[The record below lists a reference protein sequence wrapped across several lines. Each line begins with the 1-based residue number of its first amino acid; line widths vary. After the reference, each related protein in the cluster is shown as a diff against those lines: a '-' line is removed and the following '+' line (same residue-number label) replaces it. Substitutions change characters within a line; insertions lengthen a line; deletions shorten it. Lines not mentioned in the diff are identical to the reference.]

1 MPAVFLLLLLCLA
14 PLAAQHSDADL
25 KNPFQSADD
34 RTRGGAFFQS
44 QCANCHGIDGKGGA
58 SGPNLANGTF
68 RHASNDEGLFRLVTK
83 GVPGTS
89 MPGFSMNGREIWQ
102 IVAYLRSLS
111 ASRAAANLIGN
122 VPAGQQLFQS
132 NRCLNCHWLNGTG
145 APRGLDLSS
154 IGSRLTPTEL
164 LVALNDPSA
173 EVAPE
178 YWTWQATTKTGT
190 ALRGQRL
197 NEDTF
202 SLQILDQTGRL
213 RSVAK
218 ADLRSQSLDQRSPMP
233 SFREKLTD
241 VQRTDLIAY
250 LATLQ
255 GAAQ

>member
-1 MPAVFLLLLLCLA
+1 MRALFLQLSLGLL

-25 KNPFQSADD
+25 KNPFQSPDD
-34 RTRGGAFFQS
+34 RVRGGAFFQS

-68 RHASNDEGLFRLVTK
+68 RHASNDEGLFRLITK
-83 GVPGTS
+83 GIPGTS

-102 IVAYLRSLS
+102 IVAFIRSLN
-111 ASRAAANLIGN
+111 ASRSSANLAGN
-122 VPAGQQLFQS
+122 AQAGQQVFQS
-132 NRCLNCHWLNGTG
+132 NRCLNCHWLNGAG
-145 APRGLDLSS
+145 AARGLDLSA
-154 IGSRLTPTEL
+154 IGSRLNATDL

-173 EVAPE
+173 DVAPE
-178 YWTWQATTKTGT
+178 YWTWQATTKAGT
-190 ALRGQRL
+190 TLRGQRL

-202 SLQILDQTGRL
+202 SLQIIDQTGHL

-218 ADLRSQSLDQRSPMP
+218 SDLRSQSLDHRSPMS

-241 VQRTDLIAY
+241 AQRNDLVAY

>member
-1 MPAVFLLLLLCLA
+1 MPAVFLILLLCLA

-25 KNPFQSADD
+25 KNPFQSPDD

-58 SGPNLANGTF
+58 SGPNLTNGTF
-68 RHASNDEGLFRLVTK
+68 RHASNDEGLFRVITK

-102 IVAYLRSLS
+102 IIAYLRSLS
-111 ASRAAANLIGN
+111 ASRASANLTGN
-122 VPAGQQLFQS
+122 VQVGQQLFQAS
-132 NRCLNCHWLNGTG
+132 RCLNCHWLNGTG
-145 APRGLDLSS
+145 APRGLDLTA

-164 LVALNDPSA
+164 LVALTDPSA

-178 YWTWQATTKTGT
+178 YWAWQATTKTGT

-202 SLQILDQTGRL
+202 SLQILDQAGRL

-218 ADLRSQSLDQRSPMP
+218 ADLRSQSLDHRSPMP
-233 SFREKLTD
+233 SFRDKLTD
-241 VQRTDLIAY
+241 AQRNDLIAY
-250 LATLQ
+250 LTTLQ